1 MATFALYHDNEQQS
15 RGLTQSFMKN
25 NNEVLSNLKLGQETF
40 SRNIGLS
47 KQVYFGLTYEDITRY
62 TGIPQPT
69 MLSYDKYW
77 VSPYISVSKQIAELY
92 CSDLDILCHKDIGF
106 YLVDEQFEMLKRFV
120 ERVDGEYDAV
130 KSRASDWIDKQSHVE
145 EFGIYE
151 ELCNQLKVEIAKL
164 NKEERAVEINRDE
177 SVAENFTRNFNDL
190 HKNLGIS
197 YRKISSA
204 LDISIGNLTRLKKGG
219 EPMLETVI
227 KLSAFFGVSIEQIIS
242 SNPHFNYGYLQ
253 QGVGKFNIRFGEFPP
268 EGLYFYAHKRANL
281 LTKEQAKKLV
291 DELLN

>member
-1 MATFALYHDNEQQS
+1 
-15 RGLTQSFMKN
+15 MKKEN
-25 NNEVLSNLKLGQETF
+25 NNEFISNLKLGQETY
-40 SRNIGLS
+40 SKNIGLS

-77 VSPYISVSKQIAELY
+77 VSPYISVAKQIAELY
-92 CSDLDILCHKDIGF
+92 CADLDTLCQKDIGF
-106 YLVDEQFEMLKRFV
+106 YIVEQLAMLKKFI
-120 ERVDGEYDAV
+120 ERVDGDYVAV
-130 KSRASDWIDKQSHVE
+130 KNRMSYWIDKQSHVE

-151 ELCNQLKVEIAKL
+151 ELCNQLQFEIGIL
-164 NKEERAVEINRDE
+164 NKEERAVKINRDE
-177 SVAENFTRNFNDL
+177 SVAENFTKNFNNL
-190 HKNLGIS
+190 HKNLGNS

-227 KLSAFFGVSIEQIIS
+227 KLSAFYGVTIEQMIS

-253 QGVGKFNIRFGEFPP
+253 QEVGKFNIRFGEFPP
-268 EGLYFYAHKRANL
+268 EGLYYYAHKRANL

-291 DELLN
+291 EELLS

>member
-1 MATFALYHDNEQQS
+1 
-15 RGLTQSFMKN
+15 MKKEN
-25 NNEVLSNLKLGQETF
+25 NNEIIANLKLGQETF

-77 VSPYISVSKQIAELY
+77 VSPYISVAKQIAELY
-92 CSDLDILCHKDIGF
+92 CADLDTLCRKDIGF
-106 YLVDEQFEMLKRFV
+106 YIVEQFQMFKRFLERVGGDYVVIKNKMSIWIDEQL
-120 ERVDGEYDAV
+120 
-130 KSRASDWIDKQSHVE
+130 HVE

-151 ELCNQLKVEIAKL
+151 EICNQLKVEIGIL
-164 NKEERAVEINRDE
+164 NKEERAVKINRDE
-177 SVAENFTRNFNDL
+177 SVAENFTKNFNNL
-190 HKNLGIS
+190 HKNLGNS

-227 KLSAFFGVSIEQIIS
+227 KLSAFYGVTIEQMIS

-253 QGVGKFNIRFGEFPP
+253 QEVGKFNIRFGEFPP
-268 EGLYFYAHKRANL
+268 EGLYYYAHKRANL

>member
-1 MATFALYHDNEQQS
+1 MNTCQEVKHI
-15 RGLTQSFMKN
+15 FMK
-25 NNEVLSNLKLGQETF
+25 EILANLKLGQETF

-47 KQVYFGLTYEDITRY
+47 KQVYFDLTYEDITRY

-77 VSPYISVSKQIAELY
+77 ISPYISVAKQIAEFY
-92 CSDLDILCHKDIGF
+92 CTDLDTLCHKDIGF
-106 YLVDEQFEMLKRFV
+106 CLVDEQFEILKRFI
-120 ERVDGEYDAV
+120 ERVHGEYGAV
-130 KSRASDWIDKQSHVE
+130 KNRMSDWIDKQWLIE

-151 ELCNQLKVEIAKL
+151 ELCNQLKIEIARL
-164 NKEERAVEINRDE
+164 NNEGRAVKINRDE
-177 SVAENFTRNFNDL
+177 SVAENFTRNFNNL
-190 HKNLGIS
+190 HKNLGVS

-253 QGVGKFNIRFGEFPP
+253 QGVGKFNIKFGEFPP
-268 EGLYFYAHKRANL
+268 EGLRYYAHKRANL

-291 DELLN
+291 DELLD

>member
-1 MATFALYHDNEQQS
+1 
-15 RGLTQSFMKN
+15 MKKEN
-25 NNEVLSNLKLGQETF
+25 NNEFISNLKLGQETY
-40 SRNIGLS
+40 SKNIGLS

-77 VSPYISVSKQIAELY
+77 VSPYISVAKQIAELY
-92 CSDLDILCHKDIGF
+92 CADLDTLCQKDIGF
-106 YLVDEQFEMLKRFV
+106 YIVEQLAMLKKFI
-120 ERVDGEYDAV
+120 ERVDGDYVAV
-130 KSRASDWIDKQSHVE
+130 KNRMSYWIDKQSHVE

-151 ELCNQLKVEIAKL
+151 ELCNQLQFEIGIL
-164 NKEERAVEINRDE
+164 NKEERAVKINRDE
-177 SVAENFTRNFNDL
+177 SVAENFTKNFNNL
-190 HKNLGIS
+190 HKNLGNS

-227 KLSAFFGVSIEQIIS
+227 KLSAFYGVTIEQMIS

-253 QGVGKFNIRFGEFPP
+253 QEVGKFNIRFGEFPP
-268 EGLYFYAHKRANL
+268 EGLYYYAHKRANL

>member
-1 MATFALYHDNEQQS
+1 
-15 RGLTQSFMKN
+15 MKKEN
-25 NNEVLSNLKLGQETF
+25 NNEFISNLKLGQETF
-40 SRNIGLS
+40 SKNIGLS

-77 VSPYISVSKQIAELY
+77 VSPYISVAKQIAELY
-92 CSDLDILCHKDIGF
+92 CADLDTLCQKDIGF
-106 YLVDEQFEMLKRFV
+106 YIVEQLAMLKKFI
-120 ERVDGEYDAV
+120 ERVDGDYVAV
-130 KSRASDWIDKQSHVE
+130 KNRMSYWIDKQSHVE

-151 ELCNQLKVEIAKL
+151 ELCNQLQFEIGIL
-164 NKEERAVEINRDE
+164 NKEERAVKISRDE
-177 SVAENFTRNFNDL
+177 SVAENFTKNFNNL

-227 KLSAFFGVSIEQIIS
+227 KLSAFYGVTIEQMIS

-253 QGVGKFNIRFGEFPP
+253 QEVGKLNIRFGEFPP
-268 EGLYFYAHKRANL
+268 EGLYYYAHKRANL
-281 LTKEQAKKLV
+281 LTKEQARKLV

>member
-1 MATFALYHDNEQQS
+1 
-15 RGLTQSFMKN
+15 MKEN
-25 NNEVLSNLKLGQETF
+25 NNEILANLKLGQETF

-77 VSPYISVSKQIAELY
+77 VSPYISVAKQIAELY
-92 CSDLDILCHKDIGF
+92 CSDLDTLCHKDIGF

-130 KSRASDWIDKQSHVE
+130 KSRTSDWIDKQSYVE

-164 NKEERAVEINRDE
+164 NKEERVVEINRDNKI
-177 SVAENFTRNFNDL
+177 SENFTRNFNDL

-227 KLSAFFGVSIEQIIS
+227 KLSAFFGISIEGMLAS
-242 SNPHFNYGYLQ
+242 SPNFHYEHLQ
-253 QGVGKFNIRFGEFPP
+253 QEVGKFNIRFGEFPP

>member
-1 MATFALYHDNEQQS
+1 
-15 RGLTQSFMKN
+15 MKKEN
-25 NNEVLSNLKLGQETF
+25 NNEILANLKFGQETF

-77 VSPYISVSKQIAELY
+77 VSPYISVAKQIADLY
-92 CSDLDILCHKDIGF
+92 CVDLDTLCQKDIGF
-106 YLVDEQFEMLKRFV
+106 YIVEQFQMLKRFI
-120 ERVDGEYDAV
+120 ERVGGEYVAV
-130 KSRASDWIDKQSHVE
+130 KNRMSDWIDEQSHVE

-151 ELCNQLKVEIAKL
+151 EICNQLQIEIGRL

-177 SVAENFTRNFNDL
+177 SVAENFTRNFNNL
-190 HKNLGIS
+190 HKSLGVS

-227 KLSAFFGVSIEQIIS
+227 KLSVFFGVNIEDMIA
-242 SNPHFNYGYLQ
+242 SNPNFNYEHLQ
-253 QGVGKFNIRFGEFPP
+253 QEVGKFNIRFGEFPP

-281 LTKEQAKKLV
+281 LTKEQAKKFV
-291 DELLN
+291 DELLA

>member
-1 MATFALYHDNEQQS
+1 
-15 RGLTQSFMKN
+15 MKKEN
-25 NNEVLSNLKLGQETF
+25 NNEIISNLKLGQETF

-47 KQVYFGLTYEDITRY
+47 KQIYFGLTYEDITRY

-69 MLSYDKYW
+69 MLSYDKYG
-77 VSPYISVSKQIAELY
+77 VSPYISVAKQIAELY
-92 CSDLDILCHKDIGF
+92 CADLDTLCQKDIGF
-106 YLVDEQFEMLKRFV
+106 YIVEQLAMLKKFI
-120 ERVDGEYDAV
+120 ERVDGDYVAV
-130 KSRASDWIDKQSHVE
+130 KNRMSYWIDKQSHVE

-151 ELCNQLKVEIAKL
+151 ELCNQLQFEIGIL
-164 NKEERAVEINRDE
+164 NKEERAVKINRDE
-177 SVAENFTRNFNDL
+177 SVAENFTKNFNNL
-190 HKNLGIS
+190 HKNLGNS

-219 EPMLETVI
+219 VPMLETVI
-227 KLSAFFGVSIEQIIS
+227 KLSAFYGVTIEQMIS

-253 QGVGKFNIRFGEFPP
+253 QEVGKFNIRFGEFPP
-268 EGLYFYAHKRANL
+268 EGLYYYAHKRANL

>member
-1 MATFALYHDNEQQS
+1 
-15 RGLTQSFMKN
+15 MKKEN
-25 NNEVLSNLKLGQETF
+25 NNEILANLKLGQETF

-92 CSDLDILCHKDIGF
+92 CSDLDTLCHKDIGF

-130 KSRASDWIDKQSHVE
+130 KSRTSDWIDKQSHVE

-151 ELCNQLKVEIAKL
+151 ELCNQLQVEIERL
-164 NKEERAVEINRDE
+164 NKEERAVKINRDE

-227 KLSAFFGVSIEQIIS
+227 KLSAFFGVSIEQMIS

>member
-1 MATFALYHDNEQQS
+1 MNSCQEVKHI
-15 RGLTQSFMKN
+15 FMK
-25 NNEVLSNLKLGQETF
+25 EILANLKLGQETF

-77 VSPYISVSKQIAELY
+77 VSPYISVAKQIAELY
-92 CSDLDILCHKDIGF
+92 CADLDTLCRKDIGF
-106 YLVDEQFEMLKRFV
+106 YLVEQFQMFKRFLERVGGDYVAIKNKMSIWIDEQL
-120 ERVDGEYDAV
+120 
-130 KSRASDWIDKQSHVE
+130 HVE

-151 ELCNQLKVEIAKL
+151 EICNQLKVEIARL
-164 NKEERAVEINRDE
+164 NNEERAVDINRE
-177 SVAENFTRNFNDL
+177 ERIAENFTRNFNNL

-197 YRKISSA
+197 YRKMSTA

-227 KLSAFFGVSIEQIIS
+227 KLSAFFGVAIEQMIADS
-242 SNPHFNYGYLQ
+242 PDFNYEFLQ
-253 QGVGKFNIRFGEFPP
+253 QEVGKFNIRFGEFPP
-268 EGLYFYAHKRANL
+268 EGLYYYAHKRANL